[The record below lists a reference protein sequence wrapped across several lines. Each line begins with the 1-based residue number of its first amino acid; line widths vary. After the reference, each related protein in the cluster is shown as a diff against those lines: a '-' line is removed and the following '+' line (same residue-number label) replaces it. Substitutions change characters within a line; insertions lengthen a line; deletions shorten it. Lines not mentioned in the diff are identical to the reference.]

1 MAPTSNKPQ
10 GLLLVLVVILL
21 HISRVIAA
29 VGPRNCNATSADYI
43 IVGGGTA
50 GAAVATRL
58 SLGLP
63 RACILLIEAGPSV
76 PDELRINVPGM
87 KGSTLGTVYDWN
99 FTTIPQPNVNNRVFT
114 AARGRVLGGSSA
126 LNLMTYDRAS
136 KPEYDAWE
144 ALGNPGWN
152 WNNLITYMKKSENFT
167 GANTATYGSAGVGF
181 TGPVKAVVNRYIP
194 EQQNLWIPTL
204 QGLGVPKNLE
214 SLGGNPLGV
223 MWQPSSI
230 DPTHYNRSYSANA
243 YLPVAGSNLVLL
255 TNTVVARVNVRTSGS
270 KQVATGVTLST
281 GDIITAAK
289 EVILSAGSIQSP
301 GLLERSGIGQSS
313 VLSPLNI
320 TQKINLP
327 GVGENLQDHL
337 RIQSSYQLK
346 PNYTSFDIL
355 HYNATYAA
363 EQLQLWKTNQLSR
376 YDYTGSAYTFVNW
389 LSLNA
394 LSQMLPLAVR
404 AATSSSASATVRK
417 QLALISN
424 PAVPQ
429 VEVIFSD
436 GYTGSKGYPPPTSPL
451 YGQGFFTLISAI
463 QHPFSRGSVH
473 VASTDPSAKPTLDPN
488 YLSHEYDVQA
498 AVNAIKFARKIATSP
513 PLSSAWVAE
522 YEPGLDVVT
531 TDAQWREFVLNT
543 TVSIYH
549 PLGTCAMLP
558 RADGGVVD
566 PSLRVYGTSNLR
578 VVDAS
583 VIPLL
588 ISAHIQTAVY
598 GIAEFAAVKIIAD
611 Y

>member
-1 MAPTSNKPQ
+1 
-10 GLLLVLVVILL
+10 V
-21 HISRVIAA
+21 
-29 VGPRNCNATSADYI
+29 
-43 IVGGGTA
+43 
-50 GAAVATRL
+50 
-58 SLGLP
+58 
-63 RACILLIEAGPSV
+63 LIEAGPAA
-76 PDELRINVPGM
+76 PDELKINVPGM
-87 KGSTLGTVYDWN
+87 KGSTIGTVYDWN
-99 FTTIPQPNVNNRVFT
+99 FTTVPQPHVNNRVFSAT
-114 AARGRVLGGSSA
+114 RGRVLGGSSA

-152 WNNLITYMKKSENFT
+152 WKNMIAYMKKSENFT
-167 GANTATYGSAGVGF
+167 GARTATYGSAGVGF

-230 DPTHYNRSYSANA
+230 DLTHYNRSYSANA
-243 YLPVAGSNLVLL
+243 YLPAAGTNLVVL
-255 TNTVVARVNVRTSGS
+255 TNTVVAKVNLQTSGN

-281 GDIITAAK
+281 GDTIAASK

-301 GLLERSGIGQSS
+301 GLLERSGIGQPS
-313 VLSPLNI
+313 VLSALGI
-320 TQKINLP
+320 TQKVNLP

-337 RIQSSYQLK
+337 RIQTSYQLK

-355 HYNATYAA
+355 RHNAAYAT
-363 EQLQLWKTNQLSR
+363 EQLQLWKDGRFSR

-389 LSLNA
+389 LSLGA
-394 LSQMLPLAVR
+394 LSQMLPLAIR
-404 AATSSSASATVRK
+404 AAATSASSATVRA
-417 QLALISN
+417 QLSLVSN

-436 GYTGSKGYPPPTSPL
+436 GYTGTKGYPPPTSPL
-451 YGQGFFTLISAI
+451 YGASFFTLIAAI

-473 VASTDPSAKPTLDPN
+473 ITSPDPSANPSLDPN
-488 YLSHEYDVQA
+488 YLSHEHDIQA
-498 AVNAIKFARKIATSP
+498 AVRAVKFARKIATSA
-513 PLSSAWVAE
+513 PLSSLWTSE
-522 YEPGLDVVT
+522 YEPGLDRVE
-531 TDAQWREFVLNT
+531 TDAQWREYVLNT

-558 RADGGVVD
+558 RAEAGVVD
-566 PSLRVYGTSNLR
+566 PSLRVYGTANLR
-578 VVDAS
+578 VADAS
-583 VIPLL
+583 IIPLL

-598 GIAEFAAVKIIAD
+598 GIAEFAAVKIVAD

>member
-1 MAPTSNKPQ
+1 
-10 GLLLVLVVILL
+10 
-21 HISRVIAA
+21 
-29 VGPRNCNATSADYI
+29 
-43 IVGGGTA
+43 
-50 GAAVATRL
+50 
-58 SLGLP
+58 
-63 RACILLIEAGPSV
+63 
-76 PDELRINVPGM
+76 M

-99 FTTIPQPNVNNRVFT
+99 FTTVPQVNVNNRVLG

-136 KPEYDAWE
+136 KSEYDAWE
-144 ALGNPGWN
+144 DLGNPGWN
-152 WNNLITYMKKSENFT
+152 WKNMVAYMKKSENFT
-167 GANTATYGSAGVGF
+167 GANTATYGSAGVGL

-194 EQQNLWIPTL
+194 EQQDLWIPTL

-214 SLGGNPLGV
+214 SLGGDPLGV

-230 DPTHYNRSYSANA
+230 DSTHYNRSYSANA
-243 YLPVAGSNLVLL
+243 YLPVAGSNLIVL
-255 TNTVVARVNVRTSGS
+255 TNTVVSRVNLQTSGK

-281 GDIITAAK
+281 GDIITATK

-301 GLLERSGIGQSS
+301 GLLERSGIGQAS
-313 VLSPLNI
+313 VLSAVGL
-320 TQKINLP
+320 TQKVNLP

-355 HYNATYAA
+355 RYNATYAA
-363 EQLQLWKTNQLSR
+363 EQLQLWKNNQFSR

-389 LSLNA
+389 LSLSA
-394 LSQMLPLAVR
+394 LPQMLPLAIR
-404 AATSSSASATVRK
+404 AAATSASATVRK
-417 QLALISN
+417 QLTLIGN

-436 GYTGSKGYPPPTSPL
+436 GYTGSKGYPPATSPL
-451 YGQGFFTLISAI
+451 YGQGFFSLISAI
-463 QHPFSRGSVH
+463 QHPFSRGNVH
-473 VASTDPSAKPTLDPN
+473 ITSTDPSAKPALDPN

-513 PLSSAWVAE
+513 PLSSAWVSE
-522 YEPGLDVVT
+522 YEPGLDVVK

-549 PLGTCAMLP
+549 PLGTCSMLP
-558 RADGGVVD
+558 KADGGVVD
-566 PSLRVYGTSNLR
+566 PSLKVYGTSNLR

-583 VIPLL
+583 IIPLL

>member
-1 MAPTSNKPQ
+1 MSPISGRLQALRL
-10 GLLLVLVVILL
+10 LLLVVVA
-21 HISRVIAA
+21 HFSRVIAVPA
-29 VGPRNCNATSADYI
+29 SRNCNATSADYI
-43 IVGGGTA
+43 IVGGGAA

-63 RACILLIEAGPSV
+63 RSCILLIEAGPSA

-87 KGSTLGTVYDWN
+87 KGSTIGTVFDYN
-99 FTTIPQPNVNNRVFT
+99 FTTVPQQHVNNRVFP
-114 AARGRVLGGSSA
+114 APRGRVLGGSTA

-136 KPEYDAWE
+136 TPEYDAWE
-144 ALGNPGWN
+144 ELGNRGWN
-152 WNNLITYMKKSENFT
+152 WKSMLKYMTKSENFT
-167 GANTATYGSAGVGF
+167 GANTPTYGSAGVGH
-181 TGPVKAVVNRYIP
+181 TGPIKAVVNRYIP

-204 QGLGVPKNLE
+204 QSLGVPKNLE

-243 YLPVAGSNLVLL
+243 YLPVAGSNLLVL
-255 TNTVVARVNVRTSGS
+255 TSTVVDKVNLKASGN

-281 GDIITAAK
+281 GQTITAAR

-301 GLLERSGIGQSS
+301 GLLERSGIGQPS
-313 VLSPLNI
+313 VLSALNI
-320 TQKINLP
+320 TQKVNLP

-337 RIQSSYQLK
+337 RIQSSYQLN
-346 PNYTSFDIL
+346 PNYTSYDIL
-355 HYNATYAA
+355 KYNATYAA
-363 EQLQLWKTNQLSR
+363 EQLQLWKDNRLSH

-389 LSLNA
+389 LSLGA
-394 LSQMLPLAVR
+394 LGQMLPLAVR
-404 AATSSSASATVRK
+404 AAAASSSATARK
-417 QLALISN
+417 QLSLVSN
-424 PAVPQ
+424 PAIPQ

-436 GYTGSKGYPPPTSPL
+436 GYTGSKGYPAATSPL

-473 VASTDPSAKPTLDPN
+473 ITSTDPSGKPALDPN

-498 AVNAIKFARKIATSP
+498 AINAIKFARKIATSP
-513 PLSSAWVAE
+513 PLNSAWVSE
-522 YEPGLDVVT
+522 YEPGLDVVK

-543 TVSIYH
+543 TASIYH
-549 PLGTCAMLP
+549 PAGTCSMLP

-566 PSLRVYGTSNLR
+566 PSLKVYGTSNLR

-583 VIPLL
+583 IIPLL

-598 GIAEFAAVKIIAD
+598 GIAEFAADKVIAD